1 VPFVIARS
9 SCDEAIQPALRR
21 PGLLQ
26 RSPSSGAHSRD
37 PLARNDGKTSF
48 RVEFTRDW
56 KRAKARWDD
65 PGNATP
71 FQHWQWLEAWY
82 GAFAE
87 VDNVEPLIAIISNAA
102 TNEQAVLLPLIRR
115 LQNGVRIVEPADL
128 DLTDYNA
135 PMLGPAAPRD
145 AKAARAMWKELR
157 SALRRLPGGADLIRL
172 RKMPVETDG
181 RPNPLA
187 LLDGAGAC
195 ALNGNIVS
203 TGDDFDAWRFTLE
216 RTVRK
221 ELERSWRVF
230 TRDAAATFRT
240 IPDKNEALRI
250 LSTMEVQQGNRMQHL
265 GLNFI
270 LNDETYAAFYRNL
283 VRDNVGNGYA
293 VLSALTVG
301 DEVVATLLGIRQGPR
316 YVMVRISNAG
326 EKWSNC
332 SPGRLIIE
340 RTMAALHQ
348 DGVRQFD
355 FSIGNYA
362 YKRRFGVMRIA
373 LVDFTAAL
381 SWRGLPYALRD
392 RAARWLRGHPRLAE
406 SIKRAM
412 GKPPSREEK

>member
-1 VPFVIARS
+1 MTVLTAEAGRADARAGS
-9 SCDEAIQPALRR
+9 RA
-21 PGLLQ
+21 
-26 RSPSSGAHSRD
+26 SG
-37 PLARNDGKTSF
+37 F

-56 KRAKARWDD
+56 KRAKTRWGDL
-65 PGNATP
+65 GNATP
-71 FQHWQWLEAWY
+71 FQNWHWLEAWY
-82 GAFAE
+82 GAFAD

-102 TNEQAVLLPLIRR
+102 ASEQAVLLPLIRR
-115 LQNGVRIVEPADL
+115 MHKGIGIVEPADL

-135 PMLGPAAPRD
+135 AVLGAAAPRD
-145 AKAARAMWKELR
+145 AKAARAMWKDLR
-157 SALRRLPGGADLIRL
+157 DALRRLPGGADLIRL

-187 LLDGAGAC
+187 LLDGAGPC
-195 ALNGNIVS
+195 ALNGNVVT

-230 TRDAAATFRT
+230 MRDPAAAFKIVT
-240 IPDKNEALRI
+240 DKDEALRV
-250 LSTMEVQQGNRMQHL
+250 LSTMETQQGDRMQHL
-265 GLNFI
+265 GLNFV

-283 VRDNVGNGYA
+283 VHDNVANGYA

-301 DEVVATLLGIRQGPR
+301 DEVVATLLGIRQGAR

-332 SPGRLIIE
+332 SPGRLVIE
-340 RTMAALHQ
+340 RTMAALHS

-362 YKRRFGVMRIA
+362 YKRRFGVQRIA
-373 LVDFTAAL
+373 LVDITAAL

-392 RAARWLRGHPRLAE
+392 CAARWLRGHPRLAE
-406 SIKRAM
+406 CVKRAL

>member
-1 VPFVIARS
+1 MPFVIARS
-9 SCDEAIQPALRR
+9 SCDEAIQPAFGGA
-21 PGLLQ
+21 GLL
-26 RSPSSGAHSRD
+26 RF
-37 PLARNDGKTSF
+37 ARNDGKANF
-48 RVEFTRDW
+48 HVEFTRDW
-56 KRAKARWDD
+56 KRAKARWGDL
-65 PGNATP
+65 GTATP
-71 FQHWQWLEAWY
+71 FQDWQWLEAWY
-82 GAFAE
+82 GAFAN
-87 VDNVEPLIAIISNAA
+87 VDHVEPLIAVVSRIA
-102 TNEQAVLLPLIRR
+102 TDEQAVLLPLIRR
-115 LQNGVRIVEPADL
+115 MHKGIRIVEPADL

-135 PMLGPAAPRD
+135 PVLGPAAPRD
-145 AKAARAMWKELR
+145 ARAARAMWKDL
-157 SALRRLPGGADLIRL
+157 SDALRRLPGGADLIRL
-172 RKMPVETDG
+172 RKMPVETGG

-187 LLDGAGAC
+187 LLDGAGSC
-195 ALNGNIVS
+195 ALNGNVVS
-203 TGDDFDAWRFTLE
+203 TGADFDAWRFTLD
-216 RTVRK
+216 RAVRK

-230 TRDAAATFRT
+230 TRDSAAAFK
-240 IPDKNEALRI
+240 IIADKDEALRV
-250 LSTMEVQQGNRMQHL
+250 LSTMQTQQGDRMQHL

-283 VRDNVGNGYA
+283 VEANVGNGYA

-301 DEVVATLLGIRQGPR
+301 DEVVATLLGIRQGAR

-340 RTMAALHQ
+340 RTMAALHK

-362 YKRRFGVMRIA
+362 YKRRFGVARIA
-373 LVDFTAAL
+373 LMDFTAAL